1 MGYSEHE
8 FLYHYFNMTNSNPQY
23 LNFKKPNTDEESR
36 GNIERDYLNI
46 HPTVKEMLNEI
57 NDLQIEIP
65 GDFYS
70 DDETIQLVYELYD
83 QRVDKGICC
92 VFRYNNLLAKNV
104 LPSYVCDYK
113 KRVGLF
119 QRSVDLV

>member
-46 HPTVKEMLNEI
+46 HPTVKEMLNE
-57 NDLQIEIP
+57 N
-65 GDFYS
+65 
-70 DDETIQLVYELYD
+70 
-83 QRVDKGICC
+83 
-92 VFRYNNLLAKNV
+92 
-104 LPSYVCDYK
+104 
-113 KRVGLF
+113 
-119 QRSVDLV
+119 